1 MRSLWG
7 AWTVASD
14 RADKRRLDPVAAL
27 HAGVAGIGVAWSGA
41 WAVLVLLSLLI
52 MAPVVVPVS
61 PVFGIGLAVVVA
73 LAGLTAAGALFRIAI
88 DGTVG
93 QARRNGLGAG
103 GLQFGLVEMRI
114 LWGGVLNLLF
124 LSMVLVVLSLVTL
137 AVFGIA
143 ELDVAAIQAR
153 NWSAVGPMWKLAVLG
168 LVSLAAVMIPVLI
181 LTRLSLWAPAS
192 VGRGKTVSLNSM
204 GIAHGAF
211 WPLILLWLVIGAL
224 AVAIAAVGT
233 AGPLAGRVAAALLV
247 PWILAPFAAGILGSA
262 YHQLEYWTPDQ
273 VDPGIRTLR
282 RIA

>member
-1 MRSLWG
+1 MRSVWG

-41 WAVLVLLSLLI
+41 WAVLTLLSLLI
-52 MAPVVVPVS
+52 MAPLMVPVT
-61 PVFGIGLAVVVA
+61 PVFGAGLALVLA
-73 LAGLTAAGALFRIAI
+73 FAGLAAAGALFRIAI
-88 DGTVG
+88 AGTVET
-93 QARRNGLGAG
+93 ARRSGLGAG
-103 GLQFGLVEMRI
+103 GLQLGLVEMRM
-114 LWGGVLNLLF
+114 LWGGMLNLLF

-153 NWSAVGPMWKLAVLG
+153 NWPAVGPAWKLAVLG
-168 LVSLAAVMIPVLI
+168 VVSLTALMIPVLM

-211 WPLILLWLVIGAL
+211 WPLILLWLAIGAL
-224 AVAIAAVGT
+224 AIAVGAVGA
-233 AGPLAGRVAAALLV
+233 AGPLAGRLAAAVLV
-247 PWILAPFAAGILGSA
+247 PWILAPFAAGTLGSA
-262 YHQLEYWTPDQ
+262 YRQLEYWTPDQ